1 MVEYAD
7 ELETEGANHGHSP
20 GEATSQHWLLSRLR
34 VERSAVSVASL
45 RSEMEGLGP
54 VKPILEELGRQ
65 FQSSRRGSDFSMN
78 LDRVPQGS
86 CARCAR

>member
-1 MVEYAD
+1 
-7 ELETEGANHGHSP
+7 
-20 GEATSQHWLLSRLR
+20 
-34 VERSAVSVASL
+34 
-45 RSEMEGLGP
+45 MEGLGP